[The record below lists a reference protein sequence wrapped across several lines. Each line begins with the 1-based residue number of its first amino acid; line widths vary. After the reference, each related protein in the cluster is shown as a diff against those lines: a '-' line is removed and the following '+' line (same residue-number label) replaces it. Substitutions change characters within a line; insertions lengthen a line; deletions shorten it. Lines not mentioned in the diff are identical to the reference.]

1 MNILEFIET
10 QYPIKDK
17 IRLKLE
23 DPYKRIEGSDNL
35 PYDVIGPDENGVITK
50 LIEVEEGRFISVMA
64 LISLDE
70 KMLMES
76 KDEPLKDVWETYM
89 SQIDLQDMNIADIFD
104 CVKQYQN
111 IVNSRED
118 KLSVLSI

>member
-50 LIEVEEGRFISVMA
+50 LIEGKKVQYNNLFAS
-64 LISLDE
+64 LILILFSFTNVDNN
-70 KMLMES
+70 
-76 KDEPLKDVWETYM
+76 
-89 SQIDLQDMNIADIFD
+89 IDPKGYPPIIAEIT
-104 CVKQYQN
+104 QHN
-111 IVNSRED
+111 P
-118 KLSVLSI
+118 